1 MTNGQDANSKAEAG
15 ESLKDV
21 AENTISS
28 TSDKDALG
36 ESSLDDVSGALGRTA
51 PLKPQSS
58 LRLSDLRVHS
68 VTGLDI
74 AEPLR

>member
-1 MTNGQDANSKAEAG
+1 MTNRQDANSKAEAG

-36 ESSLDDVSGALGRTA
+36 ENSLDDVSGGAWPNSTTKTTVV
-51 PLKPQSS
+51 PP
-58 LRLSDLRVHS
+58 
-68 VTGLDI
+68 TI
-74 AEPLR
+74 

>member
-1 MTNGQDANSKAEAG
+1 MTNRQDANSKAEAG

-36 ESSLDDVSGALGRTA
+36 ESSLADVSGGGWPYATMRSA
-51 PLKPQSS
+51 Q
-58 LRLSDLRVHS
+58 
-68 VTGLDI
+68 VTPTI
-74 AEPLR
+74 